1 MNNLV
6 FFMISGS
13 LSVGVVQSNS
23 VAIGS
28 RSPPLQRQPHRSSG
42 AYSINGKGRDVADA
56 FGLCT

>member
-1 MNNLV
+1 
-6 FFMISGS
+6 MISGS